1 MSHYNVA
8 VFHRKDQSIED
19 LLAPYNEN
27 KSVEPYVRFTR
38 DEAIDYARHNFTG
51 YGDKSDDECWQAVAN
66 DYDDR
71 TDDMGNIYST
81 YNPQSKWDWYSVG
94 GRWSGEFIPSD
105 EARVKDIDFIPDKD
119 KYDEAYKFWKD
130 NVDGDG
136 DDRIFK
142 KEYYINRY
150 CTAETFA
157 LVSSGFS
164 TYAVVTPDGKW
175 HAPGEMGW
183 FGCSTESDEDYMDW
197 VIHYKERFIDSAD
210 PEWILTIVDC
220 HI

>member
-1 MSHYNVA
+1 MSHYTVA

-19 LLAPYNEN
+19 LLAPYDEN
-27 KSVEPYVRFTR
+27 KPVEPYIRFTR

-51 YGDKSDDECWQAVAN
+51 YGDKSDDECWQAVAY

-142 KEYYINRY
+142 REYYINRY
-150 CTAETFA
+150 CTAEIFA
-157 LVSSGFS
+157 SISAGFS
-164 TYAVVTPDGKW
+164 TYAVITPDGEW

-197 VIHYKERFIDSAD
+197 EMHYKERFIDSAD